1 MAQKGQAW
9 PPVTGFLLV
18 LLSFFAAPPR
28 PLRAP
33 CVALGL
39 LLLLGHKGVAGLWTE
54 DCDRPLG
61 MESSDIPNEAI
72 SASSSHD
79 IIVGPHNARLN
90 VDQNGGAWCPKVPVD
105 TNSRE
110 YLQVDLGSVHVIT
123 ATATQGRFANMKG
136 MEYTEAY
143 RLEYKRPG
151 LPDFRTYISNGN
163 EALRIASESERVIL
177 GFEIR
182 RKFHGRSLTLSRGVS
197 RWGLRVT
204 REGLILFAGLR
215 VESKSQG
222 TQKR

>member
-1 MAQKGQAW
+1 MAQKCQTW
-9 PPVTGFLLV
+9 PPATGLLLV
-18 LLSFFAAPPR
+18 LISFFVAPLRPLR

-72 SASSSHD
+72 TASSSHD

-110 YLQVDLGSVHVIT
+110 
-123 ATATQGRFANMKG
+123 
-136 MEYTEAY
+136 
-143 RLEYKRPG
+143 
-151 LPDFRTYISNGN
+151 
-163 EALRIASESERVIL
+163 
-177 GFEIR
+177 
-182 RKFHGRSLTLSRGVS
+182 
-197 RWGLRVT
+197 
-204 REGLILFAGLR
+204 
-215 VESKSQG
+215 
-222 TQKR
+222 